1 MPRRP
6 LQTAAAALVG
16 LGLVVLPATAASAH
30 VRVIPE
36 TTAAGAWT
44 VLTFRVPNEK
54 DAATT
59 TKVVIDLPT
68 DTPLSHVGTRPVPGW
83 TAEVQTGKLPA
94 PVDVEGAT
102 ITEAPLHVVFTAS
115 ADAAIGAGQF
125 QEFELQVGP
134 LPAAGTD
141 LLLPAHQT
149 YSDGTVVDWD
159 EPTTGAEEPES
170 PAPELKV
177 TAAEGDDH
185 QAAASPTAAA
195 SSASSSSSS
204 DAGLWF
210 GVAGLVVGA
219 AALVVA
225 LVTGRRRQV
234 QP

>member
-6 LQTAAAALVG
+6 LQTAAAVLVG
-16 LGLVVLPATAASAH
+16 LGLAVLPATAATAH

-59 TKVVIDLPT
+59 TKVVVDLPT
-68 DTPLSHVGTRPVPGW
+68 RTPLTHVGTRPVPGW
-83 TAEVQTGKLPA
+83 TAEVQTGKLPE

-115 ADAAIGAGQF
+115 GDAAIGAGQF
-125 QEFELQVGP
+125 QEFALQVGP

-159 EPTTGAEEPES
+159 EPTTGSEEPES
-170 PAPELKV
+170 PAPELTV
-177 TAAEGDDH
+177 TAAEEDGH
-185 QAAASPTAAA
+185 HAA
-195 SSASSSSSS
+195 SSTESSSSS

-210 GVAGLVVGA
+210 GVGGLVLGA
-219 AALVVA
+219 IALVVA
-225 LVTGRRRQV
+225 IVTGRRRQV

>member
-83 TAEVQTGKLPA
+83 TAEVQTGKLPE

-115 ADAAIGAGQF
+115 PDAAIGSGQF

-134 LPAAGTD
+134 LPAWAE
-141 LLLPAHQT
+141 LPVAVEHESFERQT
-149 YSDGTVVDWD
+149 WRGVVPLRGPPSWQ
-159 EPTTGAEEPES
+159 S
-170 PAPELKV
+170 PVP
-177 TAAEGDDH
+177 
-185 QAAASPTAAA
+185 
-195 SSASSSSSS
+195 SA
-204 DAGLWF
+204 L
-210 GVAGLVVGA
+210 
-219 AALVVA
+219 
-225 LVTGRRRQV
+225 
-234 QP
+234 

>member
-1 MPRRP
+1 MSRLP
-6 LQTAAAALVG
+6 LRAASAALVG
-16 LGLVVLPATAASAH
+16 LGLVVLPAAAASAH

-36 TTAAGAWT
+36 TTTAGAWT

-68 DTPLSHVGTRPVPGW
+68 DTPLTHVGTRPVPGW
-83 TAEVQTGKLPA
+83 TAEVQTGTLPT

-102 ITEAPLHVVFTAS
+102 ITQAPLHVVLTADP
-115 ADAAIGAGQF
+115 DAAIGAGQF

-134 LPAAGTD
+134 LPAAGTQ
-141 LLLPAHQT
+141 LVLPAHQT

-159 EPTTGAEEPES
+159 EPTTGADEPEN
-170 PAPELKV
+170 PAPELTV
-177 TAAEGDDH
+177 TAA
-185 QAAASPTAAA
+185 SPSD
-195 SSASSSSSS
+195 SSGSSS
-204 DAGLWF
+204 DLALWF
-210 GVAGLVVGA
+210 GIGGLVLGA

>member
-59 TKVVIDLPT
+59 TKVVIDLPA

-83 TAEVQTGKLPA
+83 TAEMQTGKLPE

-102 ITEAPLHVVFTAS
+102 ITEAPLHVVFTA
-115 ADAAIGAGQF
+115 APDAAIGSGQF

-134 LPAAGTD
+134 LPAAGTE
-141 LLLPAHQT
+141 LVLPVHQT

-159 EPTTGAEEPES
+159 EPTTGSEEPES
-170 PAPELKV
+170 PAPELTV
-177 TAAEGDDH
+177 TAAEGDAH
-185 QAAASPTAAA
+185 HATEPAAGD
-195 SSASSSSSS
+195 SSS

-210 GVAGLVVGA
+210 GIGGLVLGA
-219 AALVVA
+219 VALVVA